1 MNFLILVSLLLLPE
15 VYKPS
20 FSGYST
26 PKFRKL
32 SREELMAK
40 LLECHPEDSEYIL
53 MKFGEEEVET
63 KDYVPDSLNM
73 RVVGMWP
80 FGQGQAIEGSGDTV
94 YVGFSFFVYLIL
106 PFGLTFWGYN

>member
-1 MNFLILVSLLLLPE
+1 MNFLVLVSLLLLGG

-26 PKFRKL
+26 HKFKQV
-32 SREELMAK
+32 SKEELMAK
-40 LLECHPEDSEYIL
+40 LLERHPEDSEYIL

-73 RVVGMWP
+73 RVVGMQL
-80 FGQGQAIEGSGDTV
+80 FAQGQAIEGSGDTV
-94 YVGFSFFVYLIL
+94 YVGFLSYLIL
-106 PFGLTFWGYN
+106 HFRLMACGHT

>member
-94 YVGFSFFVYLIL
+94 YVSFFRPI
-106 PFGLTFWGYN
+106 

>member
-1 MNFLILVSLLLLPE
+1 MNFLVLVSLLLLPE

-20 FSGYST
+20 FSDYSA
-26 PKFRKL
+26 PKFRNL
-32 SREELMAK
+32 SRKQLIER
-40 LLECHPEDSEYIL
+40 LLELHPEDSEYIL
-53 MKFGEEEVET
+53 MKFGEEGEVET

-94 YVGFSFFVYLIL
+94 YVGFLSYLIL
-106 PFGLTFWGYN
+106 HFRLMACGHT

>member
-1 MNFLILVSLLLLPE
+1 MNFLILVSLLLLPG

-26 PKFRKL
+26 HKFKQV
-32 SREELMAK
+32 SKEELMAK
-40 LLECHPEDSEYIL
+40 LLERHPEDSEYIL
-53 MKFGEEEVET
+53 MKFGEKEEVET

-94 YVGFSFFVYLIL
+94 YVSFFRPI
-106 PFGLTFWGYN
+106 